1 MSLLFEKAY
10 GCLAG
15 LALGDALGMATE
27 FLTPQQI
34 EEHHGWV
41 DGLVNAPSWHP
52 HAALPRGRVTDDT
65 EQALALAGVYVHDG
79 VMSAEAVA
87 QAILRWADEQGE
99 HLELYLGPS
108 TRRALAALRAGADP
122 RESGRAGKTNGAA
135 MRAAPIGIVHP
146 GDFDGALRDV
156 IEAALPTHG
165 TRAAISAAAAVAW
178 AVAEA
183 MQADATVE
191 SVLERAMA
199 GAVRGREHGAWVW
212 TAPIERRIELARR
225 LVREAADERAALRA
239 LYDYVGVD
247 MTVAESIPTAFG
259 LVELAEGDPMR
270 AAIYAANIGGDTD
283 TIGAIA
289 GAVCG
294 ALRGIGAIDGDL
306 LRQVEEVN
314 HLGLEQVATDLVYRV
329 HLT

>member
-1 MSLLFEKAY
+1 MEVLFEKAY

-34 EEHHGWV
+34 EEHYGWV
-41 DGLVNAPSWHP
+41 DGLVSAPSWHP
-52 HAALPRGRVTDDT
+52 HAALPRGHVTDDT
-65 EQALALAGVYVHDG
+65 GQALALAGIYIHDG
-79 VMSAEAVA
+79 AMSAEAAA
-87 QAILRWADEQGE
+87 QAILRWADAQGE
-99 HLELYLGPS
+99 HLGLCIGLS

-122 RESGRAGKTNGAA
+122 RESGREGRTNGAA
-135 MRAAPIGIVHP
+135 MRSAPIGIVHP

-199 GAVRGREHGAWVW
+199 GAVRGREHGVWVW
-212 TAPIERRIELARR
+212 TAPLERRIELARR
-225 LVREAADERAALRA
+225 LVREAVDERAALRA

-247 MTVAESIPTAFG
+247 LTVTESIPAAFG
-259 LVELAEGDPMR
+259 LVELAGGDPMR
-270 AAIYAANIGGDTD
+270 AVIYAANIGGDTD

-294 ALRGIGAIDGDL
+294 ALRGIGAIDGEL
-306 LRQVEEVN
+306 LRQIEEVN
-314 HLGLEQVATDLVYRV
+314 HLSLEQVATDLVCRV
-329 HLT
+329 RLT

>member
-108 TRRALAALRAGADP
+108 TRPALAA
-122 RESGRAGKTNGAA
+122 
-135 MRAAPIGIVHP
+135 
-146 GDFDGALRDV
+146 
-156 IEAALPTHG
+156 
-165 TRAAISAAAAVAW
+165 
-178 AVAEA
+178 
-183 MQADATVE
+183 
-191 SVLERAMA
+191 
-199 GAVRGREHGAWVW
+199 
-212 TAPIERRIELARR
+212 
-225 LVREAADERAALRA
+225 
-239 LYDYVGVD
+239 
-247 MTVAESIPTAFG
+247 
-259 LVELAEGDPMR
+259 
-270 AAIYAANIGGDTD
+270 
-283 TIGAIA
+283 
-289 GAVCG
+289 
-294 ALRGIGAIDGDL
+294 
-306 LRQVEEVN
+306 
-314 HLGLEQVATDLVYRV
+314 
-329 HLT
+329 

>member
-1 MSLLFEKAY
+1 VSLLFEKAY

-199 GAVRGREHGAWVW
+199 GAVRGREYGVWVW